1 MFGIA
6 WENVMKLVL
15 YVALL
20 VLCSSGV
27 FSGEKEEVYIV
38 SGAGYKAPVSEV
50 ISLYEKETGE
60 KVNGVFGNMKM
71 ITTYVKQS
79 GDVSLIIGD
88 TNYIAKSKIKLKKN
102 IKIGDG
108 KLLLVYQAMLNIKN
122 VTDLANDNIKRIGI
136 PDPKKAIYG
145 KAAVELLKAAG
156 IYDKVK
162 AKLIILKTVP
172 QVSSYLKSSNI
183 DVGLINVTDYVKIKN
198 KKLKSIDIDSSMFNE
213 IVIQA
218 GLIQERATGFFNFIK
233 SKKAKVI
240 FNKYGL

>member
-1 MFGIA
+1 
-6 WENVMKLVL
+6 MKLVL

-20 VLCSSGV
+20 VLCSSGAL
-27 FSGEKEEVYIV
+27 SGEKEEIYIV
-38 SGAGYKAPVSEV
+38 SGAGYKAPVNEV

-88 TNYIAKSKIKLKKN
+88 KNFIAKSKIELKRN
-102 IKIGDG
+102 VKIGDG
-108 KLLLVYQAMLNIKN
+108 KLLLVYQAILDIKN
-122 VTDLANDNIKRIGI
+122 VKDLVNDSIKRIGI

-145 KAAVELLKAAG
+145 KAAIELLKAAG
-156 IYDKVK
+156 IYNKVK
-162 AKLIILKTVP
+162 AKLIVLKTVP
-172 QVSSYLKSSNI
+172 QVSSYLKSSDI
-183 DVGLINVTDYVKIKN
+183 DVGLINITDYVKIEN
-198 KKLKSIDIDSSMFNE
+198 EKLKSLNIDSSMYNE

-218 GLIQERATGFFNFIK
+218 GLIQERAVGFFNFIK
-233 SKKAKVI
+233 SEKAKVI

>member
-1 MFGIA
+1 
-6 WENVMKLVL
+6 MKLIL

-20 VLCSSGV
+20 VLCSSGAL
-27 FSGEKEEVYIV
+27 SGEKEDIYIV
-38 SGAGYKAPVSEV
+38 SGAGYKAPVNEV

-88 TNYIAKSKIKLKKN
+88 KNFIAKSKIELKRN
-102 IKIGDG
+102 VKIGDG
-108 KLLLVYQAMLNIKN
+108 KLLLVYQAILDIKN
-122 VTDLANDNIKRIGI
+122 VKDLANDSVKRIGI

-162 AKLIILKTVP
+162 AKLIVLKTVP
-172 QVSSYLKSSNI
+172 QVSSYLKSSDI
-183 DVGLINVTDYVKIKN
+183 DVGLINMTDYVKIEN
-198 KKLKSIDIDSSMFNE
+198 KKLRSLDIDSSMYDE

-218 GLIQERATGFFNFIK
+218 GLIQERAAGFFNYIK
-233 SKKAKVI
+233 SEKAKVI